1 MKRIFVEFSRWRDLF
16 RKTTHTMGYVAE
28 VCGKDEA
35 KDAVESGE
43 KR

>member
-1 MKRIFVEFSRWRDLF
+1 MKTNFVEISRWRDLF
-16 RKTTHTMGYVAE
+16 CKTTRTMGYVAE
-28 VCGKDEA
+28 VRGKDEA